1 MWEKKL
7 HWQLDF
13 LQPKITIIKYDQC
26 DSLAKIQKKSAVFL
40 LSGNKGNWKL
50 SSFKLQ
56 LKKCILSLPSKLAI
70 FFLSWNLIQSLLTTS
85 LPLMRNWVCHLHCC
99 HKKSHN
105 IWLLWG
111 VTTINVLWAPSYFS
125 RFLLGAFFF
134 CGQFV
139 SLLLPDTQIV
149 THNHFFLPFLI

>member
-1 MWEKKL
+1 MINE
-7 HWQLDF
+7 
-13 LQPKITIIKYDQC
+13 T
-26 DSLAKIQKKSAVFL
+26 
-40 LSGNKGNWKL
+40 LSGNKIRNWKL
-50 SSFKLQ
+50 LSVFNFQ
-56 LKKCILSLPSKLAI
+56 ILFCWRNAYYQTCHFSP
-70 FFLSWNLIQSLLTTS
+70 LSWNLKKSPLTTYH
-85 LPLMRNWVCHLHCC
+85 LQLMRNWVCHLHCC